1 MISISFV
8 AFLTGYF
15 PAKFKGD
22 MDNMYASWDS
32 SNKTDSVASEDSLMM
47 S

>member
-1 MISISFV
+1 MISIAFV
-8 AFLTGYF
+8 AFLYF

-22 MDNMYASWDS
+22 MDNIYASWNS

>member
-1 MISISFV
+1 MTSISFV

-22 MDNMYASWDS
+22 MDKMNASWNS
-32 SNKTDSVASEDSLMM
+32 SNKTDSVAREDSLMM

>member
-1 MISISFV
+1 MISLSFV

-22 MDNMYASWDS
+22 MDNMF
-32 SNKTDSVASEDSLMM
+32 TLLE
-47 S
+47 